1 MGRTLALDFGDKRI
15 GVALSDP
22 TGLLGSP
29 LTTLTRTNPHH
40 DFNEILDLVTE
51 HEIETI
57 VVGLPVS
64 LNGTIGPQG
73 QKTLNFCDELRKTIS
88 VPIKTLN
95 EQYTSAEAEL
105 RIRASDGKPSENRGR
120 VDALAAAIILQE
132 WLDAEQA
139 PTTLDEKPL
148 S

>member
-1 MGRTLALDFGDKRI
+1 MGRTLALDFGSKRI

-29 LTTLTRTNPHH
+29 LTTVIRTNPRN
-40 DFNEILDLVTE
+40 DFKAILDLVTK

-64 LNGTIGPQG
+64 LNGTIGPQA
-73 QKTLNFCDELRKTIS
+73 QKTLDFCDELRKITA

-95 EQYTSAEAEL
+95 EQYTSAEAE
-105 RIRASDGKPSENRGR
+105 RCIRQLGGKPSRR
-120 VDALAAAIILQE
+120 RDQIDAFAAAIILQE
-132 WLDAEQA
+132 WLDNPQA
-139 PTTLDEKPL
+139 ATSLDKKAL

>member
-1 MGRTLALDFGDKRI
+1 MGRTLALDFGSKRI

-29 LTTLTRTNPHH
+29 LTTVIRTNPRN
-40 DFNEILDLVTE
+40 DFKAILDLVTK

-64 LNGTIGPQG
+64 LNGTIGPQA
-73 QKTLNFCDELRKTIS
+73 QKTLDFCDELRKITA

-95 EQYTSAEAEL
+95 EQYTSAEAER
-105 RIRASDGKPSENRGR
+105 RIRQLGGKPSRRREQI
-120 VDALAAAIILQE
+120 DAFAAAIILQE
-132 WLDAEQA
+132 WLDNPQA
-139 PTTLDEKPL
+139 ATSLDKKAL

>member
-1 MGRTLALDFGDKRI
+1 MGRTLALDFGSKRI

-29 LTTLTRTNPHH
+29 LTTVIRTNSRN
-40 DFNEILDLVTE
+40 DFNAILDLVTK
-51 HEIETI
+51 HEIEVI

-64 LNGTIGPQG
+64 LNGTIGPQA
-73 QKTLNFCDELRKTIS
+73 QKTLDFCDELRKITS

-95 EQYTSAEAEL
+95 EQYSSAEAEL
-105 RIRASDGKPSENRGR
+105 RIRESGEKPSKNRGR
-120 VDALAAAIILQE
+120 VDAIAAAIILQE
-132 WLDAEQA
+132 WLDAERA
-139 PTTLDEKPL
+139 LTTLDEKPL

>member
-29 LTTLTRTNPHH
+29 LTTITRTTSRN
-40 DFNEILDLVTE
+40 DFNTILGLVKE
-51 HEIETI
+51 HEVETI

-73 QKTLNFCDELRKTIS
+73 QKTLNFCDELQQLTPT
-88 VPIKTLN
+88 PIKTLN

-105 RIRASDGKPSENRGR
+105 RIRESGREPSKHRGW
-120 VDALAAAIILQE
+120 VDAVAAAIILQE
-132 WLDAEQA
+132 WLDAGYAAASEET
-139 PTTLDEKPL
+139 PSP
-148 S
+148 

>member
-1 MGRTLALDFGDKRI
+1 MGRTLALDFGSKRI

-29 LTTLTRTNPHH
+29 LTTVIRTNPRN
-40 DFNEILDLVTE
+40 DFNAILDLVTK

-64 LNGTIGPQG
+64 LNGTIGPQA
-73 QKTLNFCDELRKTIS
+73 QKTLDFCNELRKITS

-105 RIRASDGKPSENRGR
+105 RIRQLGGKPSRRRGQI
-120 VDALAAAIILQE
+120 DAFAAAIILQE
-132 WLDAEQA
+132 WLDNPQA
-139 PTTLDEKPL
+139 ATSLDEKAL

>member
-29 LTTLTRTNPHH
+29 LTTLTRTNPRHN
-40 DFNEILDLVTE
+40 FNAILDLVTE

-57 VVGLPVS
+57 VVGLPIS

-73 QKTLNFCDELRKTIS
+73 QKTLNFCDELRETIS
-88 VPIKTLN
+88 VPIKMLN

-105 RIRASDGKPSENRGR
+105 RIRESGEKPSKNRGR
-120 VDALAAAIILQE
+120 VDAIAAAIILQE
-132 WLDAEQA
+132 WLDAERA
-139 PTTLDEKPL
+139 LTTLDEKPL

>member
-1 MGRTLALDFGDKRI
+1 VGRTLALDFGDKRI

-22 TGLLGSP
+22 SGVLASP
-29 LTTLTRTNPHH
+29 LTTVTRTNAHN
-40 DFNEILDLVTE
+40 DFNAISDLVTG
-51 HEIETI
+51 HAVETL

-64 LNGTIGPQG
+64 LNGTIGPQA
-73 QKTLNFCDELRKTIS
+73 QKTLNFCDELRKIIS
-88 VPIKTLN
+88 VPIETLN

-105 RIRASDGKPSENRGR
+105 RIRESGGKPSKHRGQ

-139 PTTLDEKPL
+139 PTTLDEKTL

>member
-29 LTTLTRTNPHH
+29 LVTITRSTPRN
-40 DFNEILDLVTE
+40 DFSTILGLVTE
-51 HEIETI
+51 HEVETI

-73 QKTLNFCDELRKTIS
+73 QKTLNFCDELRKTIP

-95 EQYTSAEAEL
+95 EQYTSAEAEF
-105 RIRASDGKPSENRGR
+105 RIRESGGEPSKDRGR
-120 VDALAAAIILQE
+120 VDAVAAAIILQE
-132 WLDAEQA
+132 WLDTERAT
-139 PTTLDEKPL
+139 TTLEENPL